1 MPVPSFEEP
10 KTLLS
15 NNENIRSRHHVALTA
30 TTPSNN
36 PPVDSSP
43 IDEEANTEKSYT
55 KKYDK
60 KKRIKI
66 IIAGILI
73 GLFFTFYR
81 FMHNEN
87 GAAFLRNF
95 LVHFFDWMEE
105 HTIKGIIAFVL
116 LYALAV
122 SFVMPGKGLNICRY

>member
-1 MPVPSFEEP
+1 MPVSSFEEP

-15 NNENIRSRHHVALTA
+15 NNDNVRLRNHVASTA
-30 TTPSNN
+30 STPSNN
-36 PPVDSSP
+36 LLVDSSP

-66 IIAGILI
+66 IITRILI
-73 GLFFTFYR
+73 ELFFTFYR

-87 GAAFLRNF
+87 GTAFLRNF
-95 LVHFFDWMEE
+95 LVQFFDWTEE
-105 HTIKGIIAFVL
+105 HTIKGIITFVL

-122 SFVMPGKGLNICRY
+122 SFVMPGKSLNIYLY